1 MNQRTRL
8 HRARATMVGC
18 LLLMTLLTDASR
30 VAAQG
35 PRCELGWV
43 EAIEQALEA
52 NQALIAARQTLEAQH
67 KDIAIARSTML
78 PHIGASSTAQVSEG
92 PTFSSTVGL
101 IPERTI
107 NAVGAVSWTLYN
119 HADIDSLGSQKHL
132 YESQQQ
138 SYEVTRV
145 NTTAAAAQS
154 YLGVLLQQA
163 LLVVQELNLDLTQES
178 LELTRSQEAAG
189 AVPYREALRWEAQ
202 RFADQQSIATQQ
214 GSLLSSRFDLNQI
227 RNRPAEEVCILEEVT
242 VEEYGFLFSSEAV
255 TEAITNEA
263 KAELARDY
271 LVALGL
277 SRSPT
282 LRSLD
287 AQIHAEWR
295 RTKSTRRWMIPSLTG
310 GAGAAAFLLTG
321 GEGADQQP
329 AGSIFWRLGLQLDW
343 AVLDGGYYIATM
355 NQAKAQFGSLQWQR
369 ENQATALEQDIRSTA
384 AVAMK
389 SFAVIELA
397 GQRLAAA
404 KENYE
409 LVNEAHLDGA
419 TSFLD
424 VVDAQQLLLSANIA
438 ARQAVYQFFS
448 NLMSL
453 EQSMAYYPFFESDA
467 DARVRAL
474 EAKLRGGGTIA
485 AQ

>member
-1 MNQRTRL
+1 MMG
-8 HRARATMVGC
+8 RARFDRSRPAMGS
-18 LLLMTLLTDASR
+18 LLLLALVSSARPVS
-30 VAAQG
+30 AQS

-43 EAIEQALEA
+43 EAIEQALDA

-67 KDIAIARSTML
+67 KDIAIARSAML
-78 PHIGASSTAQVSEG
+78 PDLSASSTAQVSEG

-132 YESQQQ
+132 YESQQP
-138 SYEVTRV
+138 SYEGSRV
-145 NTTAAAAQS
+145 KTTAAAGQS
-154 YLGVLLQQA
+154 YLEVLLQQA
-163 LLVVQELNLDLTQES
+163 LLLVQELNLTLTEQS
-178 LELTRSQEAAG
+178 LELTQTQETAG
-189 AVPYREALRWEAQ
+189 AVPYREGLRWEAQ
-202 RFADQQSIATQQ
+202 RFADRQSIATQQ
-214 GSLLSSRFDLNQI
+214 GSLLSSRFGLNQI
-227 RNRPAEEVCILEEVT
+227 RNRPAEEVCALEEVT
-242 VEEYGFLFSSEAV
+242 VEEHGFLFSSEVV
-255 TEAITNEA
+255 TEAITDEA
-263 KAELARDY
+263 QAELTRDY

-282 LRSLD
+282 LRNLD

-295 RTKSTRRWMIPSLTG
+295 RKKSTRRWMIPSLTG

-343 AVLDGGYYIATM
+343 AVLDGGYYIAKM
-355 NQAKAQFGSLQWQR
+355 NQAKAQFGSLQGQR
-369 ENQATALEQDIRSTA
+369 ESQAPALEQDIRSTA

-397 GQRLAAA
+397 EQRLAAA
-404 KENYE
+404 KENYA
-409 LVNEAHLDGA
+409 LVNEAYLDGA

-424 VVDAQQLLLSANIA
+424 VVDAQQLLVSANLA
-438 ARQAVYQFFS
+438 ARQAVYGFLS
-448 NLMSL
+448 NLLAL

-467 DARVRAL
+467 DTRVREL
-474 EAKLRGGGTIA
+474 EAKLRK
-485 AQ
+485 

>member
-1 MNQRTRL
+1 MNRWDCFTW
-8 HRARATMVGC
+8 ARPTMGC
-18 LLLMTLLTDASR
+18 VLLLALVSGAGPVS
-30 VAAQG
+30 AQG

-43 EAIEQALEA
+43 EAIEQALDA
-52 NQALIAARQTLEAQH
+52 NQALVAARQTLEAQH
-67 KDIAIARSTML
+67 KDIAIARSAML
-78 PHIGASSTAQVSEG
+78 PNIGAGSTAQISEG

-107 NAVGAVSWTLYN
+107 NAVGTVSWTLYN

-145 NTTAAAAQS
+145 NTTATAAQS
-154 YLGVLLQQA
+154 YLNVLLQQA
-163 LLVVQELNLDLTQES
+163 LLLVRELNLDLTQES
-178 LELTRSQEAAG
+178 LEVTRAQEGAG
-189 AVPYREALRWEAQ
+189 AVPYREVLRWEAQ
-202 RFADQQSIATQQ
+202 RFADRQSIATQQ
-214 GSLLSSRFDLNQI
+214 GSLLSSRFGLNQV
-227 RNRPAEEVCILEEVT
+227 RNRPAEEVCTLEEIT
-242 VEEYGFLFSSEAV
+242 VEEHGFLFSSEAV
-255 TEAITNEA
+255 TKAITDEA
-263 KAELARDY
+263 MAAVARDY
-271 LVALGL
+271 LVTLGL

-295 RTKSTRRWMIPSLTG
+295 RKKSTRRWMIPSLSG

-329 AGSIFWRLGLQLDW
+329 AGSVFWRLGLQLDW
-343 AVLDGGYYIATM
+343 TVLDGGYYIATM
-355 NQAKAQFGSLQWQR
+355 NQAKASFGSLQWQR
-369 ENQATALEQDIRSTA
+369 EHQASALEQDIRSTA

-397 GQRLAAA
+397 EQRLAAA

-409 LVNEAHLDGA
+409 LVNEAYLDGA

-438 ARQAVYQFFS
+438 ARQAVYEFLS
-448 NLMSL
+448 NLLSL
-453 EQSMAYYPFFESDA
+453 EQAMAYYPFLESDA
-467 DARVRAL
+467 DMRVREL
-474 EAKLRGGGTIA
+474 EAELRR
-485 AQ
+485 